1 MVVVAVRVVVA
12 AGTEAASLP
21 LSIPEQAMSGP
32 GTSVPGP
39 SAVVV
44 PEVGPGA
51 RTTTL
56 DNGLRII
63 TEVLP
68 GTRSVSLGYW
78 VGVGARDET
87 PSLAGASHFLEHLM
101 FKGTLDRSAHDIAE
115 AIDAVGGE
123 MNAFTAKEHTA
134 FYARL
139 PATALQLGLDV
150 LGEVLSTPALRA
162 ADVDA
167 ERQVILEEIALD
179 DDDPDERAQTLSHE
193 LLFPG
198 HALGREVAG
207 TTETVENLS
216 ADDIATFF
224 GQWYRPANLVVAAAG
239 AVDHDQVVASVE
251 AHFGTIE
258 TGAVPAR
265 RAPGPIAAAEAA
277 LERPVEQVHLA
288 MGWRAPDAHSPDRF
302 ALSIL
307 NQVLGGGMSARLFQH
322 IREER
327 GLVYSVYSYP
337 ALYQDAGCLVAY
349 AGTSP
354 GNLAEVRGLMEAE
367 TDRLAAEG
375 ISARELEVAKGY
387 LQGSLVLGLEDSASR
402 MVRLGAGLLVH
413 GEVVPIDV
421 QLAHLAA
428 VTLDDVARVAHALFT
443 GSTTVALVGHPAG

>member
-1 MVVVAVRVVVA
+1 
-12 AGTEAASLP
+12 
-21 LSIPEQAMSGP
+21 MSGP

-39 SAVVV
+39 RAVMV
-44 PEVGPGA
+44 PEPGPDA

-68 GTRSVSLGYW
+68 GTRSVALGYW
-78 VGVGARDET
+78 VGVGARDES
-87 PSLAGASHFLEHLM
+87 PAMAGASHFLEHLM
-101 FKGTLDRSAHDIAE
+101 FKGTLGRSAHDIAE
-115 AIDAVGGE
+115 TIDAVGGE

-150 LGEVLSTPALRA
+150 LGEVLSTPALRPV
-162 ADVDA
+162 DVEA

-179 DDDPDERAQTLSHE
+179 DDDPDERVQTLSHE
-193 LLFPG
+193 LLFAE

-207 TTETVENLS
+207 TAATVS
-216 ADDIATFF
+216 AIGADDITTFF
-224 GQWYRPANLVVAAAG
+224 RQWYRPANLVVAAAG
-239 AVDHDQVVASVE
+239 AVDHDQVVASVD
-251 AHFGTIE
+251 AHFGAIE
-258 TGAVPAR
+258 TGVAPER
-265 RAPGPIAAAEAA
+265 RAPAELLGAEAS

-302 ALSIL
+302 ALSVL
-307 NQVLGGGMSARLFQH
+307 NQVLGGGMSARLFQE
-322 IREER
+322 IREQR
-327 GLVYSVYSYP
+327 GLAYSVYSYP

-354 GNLAEVRGLMEAE
+354 GNLAEVRGLMQDEVA
-367 TDRLAAEG
+367 RLAAEG
-375 ISARELEVAKGY
+375 ISARELAVAKGY

-413 GEVVPIDV
+413 GEVPPIDL
-421 QLAHLAA
+421 QLARLAA
-428 VTLDDVARVAHALFT
+428 VTLDDVAHLAHRVFT
-443 GSTTVALVGHPAG
+443 GPATVALVGHPPS